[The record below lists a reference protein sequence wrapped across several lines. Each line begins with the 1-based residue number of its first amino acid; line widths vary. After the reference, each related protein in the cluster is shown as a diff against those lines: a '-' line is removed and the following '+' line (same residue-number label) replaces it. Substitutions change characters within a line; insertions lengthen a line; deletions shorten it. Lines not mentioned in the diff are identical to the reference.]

1 MQYTVA
7 DIRKAFDSTTFRRG
21 LGYFEEGRVL
31 RLESADQGQIL
42 SGNVRGSVRQPFSTQ
57 VQLRDDARRF
67 SSRCTCSVRS
77 QCKHAVALLLAALE
91 RPPKAALGADISAW
105 VDDLFELHQDD
116 EPNTRSSERE
126 PSSLSFHC
134 SLPNHPEPHL
144 AVCVQRSGHG
154 GKPMS
159 LNARW
164 QRGHIQN
171 AEVRGLFNRLRGFA
185 DESPYTA
192 RLHDAGSGALLE
204 DLVKSGHCHWE
215 NSRRALHMG
224 EPRPAK
230 AIWQLH
236 EDGSQSLVLSIGPGV
251 NVLPLEPP
259 CYLDTRKHQVGPIT
273 TDLSPAILPLLNRA
287 PRIAPHQ
294 VEEFIELLDQR
305 GLTGVPRPALPRAR
319 NVDSNK
325 PHARLELMHVDDLV
339 ERGDGF
345 VPDIYVARLQATYQ
359 GFGFNPAEGEEVV
372 LRKQG
377 RQMLRIQRDLKAER
391 ALLAELSE
399 FHDVALPNG
408 HNSAQQRILTP
419 YDGPSAWA
427 DFLDHRLDQL
437 QAQGWQIEQRD
448 SFDLTL
454 LEPEQWQLET
464 RSRDN
469 DWFELSA
476 GFKVDGE
483 KHNLLDLL
491 VKLLGEAE
499 DPASILPAQDKPL
512 IVDLGGGR
520 MLRLPQA
527 RIARVLETLV
537 ELYRDRPLNRAG
549 RLKLHKLD
557 LARLETWSADWSWTP
572 PEDLRAFARS
582 LREAPPQAEIAAGF
596 TGNLRGYQSAGLA
609 WMQNLDRHGF
619 SGLLADD
626 MGLGKTVQTL
636 AHVATLQAAEP
647 RSTCLIVAPT
657 SVLGNWRAEARRFTP
672 DLKVLVWHGKERH
685 AGALGST
692 DLVITSY
699 GTLLRDEATLAGV
712 PWRLVVLDEAQAIKN
727 PRAKIAGCVKRIKA
741 RQRLCLSG
749 TPMEN
754 HLGELWSLF
763 DFLAPGFLGDA
774 RSFKQ
779 LYRTPIE
786 KHADENRSAQLR
798 RRVQP
803 FMLRRCKEEVAT
815 ELPPKSDILRTVT
828 LSDEQ
833 TELYETIR
841 VSMEQ
846 RIRDAVHKQG
856 LERSQIVILD
866 ALLKLRQIC
875 CDPRL
880 VKLENPIV
888 QCESAKLQA
897 LMDMLDD
904 LIPQGRRVLVF
915 SQFTEMLSLIEDQLK
930 QHKLPYLK
938 LTGASRNRQELVDTF
953 QQGSIPLF
961 LISLKAG
968 GTGLNLTAAD
978 TVIHYDP
985 WWNPAVENQASDRA
999 HRIGQ
1004 DKPVFVYKLICE
1016 NTVEERI
1023 QVMQERKRALSQQ
1036 LFQSDGSA
1044 LGEDDLEWLLQPIQ
1058 DSAQ

>member
-7 DIRKAFDSTTFRRG
+7 DIRKAFDPATFRRG

-31 RLESADQGQIL
+31 RLESADNGHIL
-42 SGNVRGSVRQPFSTQ
+42 SGSVRGEVRQPYSTQ
-57 VQLRDDARRF
+57 VQLREDARRF

-91 RPPKAALGADISAW
+91 RPPKEALGADISAW
-105 VDDLFELHQDD
+105 VDDLFELHQD
-116 EPNTRSSERE
+116 EKPAKRGTERE
-126 PSSLSFHC
+126 PGGLSFHC
-134 SLPNHPEPHL
+134 TLPSHPEPHL
-144 AVCVQRSGHG
+144 AVSVQRMGHG

-171 AEVRGLFNRLRGFA
+171 AEIRGLFNRLRGFA

-215 NSRRALHMG
+215 NSRRALRQG
-224 EPRPAK
+224 EPREAE
-230 AIWQLH
+230 AQWQLH
-236 EDGSQSLVLSIGPGV
+236 EDGSQSLTLSIGPGIK
-251 NVLPLEPP
+251 VLPLEPP
-259 CYLDTRKHQVGPIT
+259 CYLDTRKHVAGPIT

-305 GLTGVPRPALPRAR
+305 GLSGVPRPALPRAR
-319 NVDSNK
+319 DVSVST
-325 PHARLELMHVDDLV
+325 PQARLELMHIDDLV

-345 VPDIYVARLQATYQ
+345 VPDIYVARLQACYQ
-359 GFGFNPAEGEEVV
+359 GFGFNPGEGEDVV
-372 LRKQG
+372 LRKNGNQL
-377 RQMLRIQRDLKAER
+377 LRIRRDLKAER
-391 ALLAELSE
+391 DLLAELTE

-408 HNSAQQRILTP
+408 HSNQQRILTP

-427 DFLDHRLDQL
+427 DFLDHRMARLEQ
-437 QAQGWQIEQRD
+437 QNWQIEQRD
-448 SFDLTL
+448 SFDLAL
-454 LEPEQWQLET
+454 IEPEQWQLQT

-483 KHNLLDLL
+483 NHNLLDLL
-491 VKLLGEAE
+491 VKLLREAD
-499 DPASILPAQDKPL
+499 DPSEVLPADGKPL

-520 MLRLPQA
+520 MLRLPHE
-527 RIARVLETLV
+527 RIARVLNTLV
-537 ELYRDRPLNRAG
+537 ELFREHPLNRAG
-549 RLKLHKLD
+549 SLKLHKLD
-557 LARLETWSADWSWTP
+557 LARLEHWSEDWSWTP
-572 PEDLRAFARS
+572 PDDLRAFARS
-582 LREAPPQAEIAAGF
+582 LSEAPPQAEIPANF
-596 TGNLRGYQSAGLA
+596 TGELRGYQQAGLA

-636 AHVATLQAAEP
+636 AHIAALQAREP
-647 RSTCLIVAPT
+647 RGTCLIVAPT
-657 SVLGNWRAEARRFTP
+657 SVIGNWRAEARRFTP
-672 DLKVLVWHGKERH
+672 DLKVLLWHGKERH
-685 AGALGST
+685 GDGLRDA

-699 GTLLRDEATLAGV
+699 GTLLRDEKTLEHMR
-712 PWRLVVLDEAQAIKN
+712 WRLIVLDEAQAIKN
-727 PRAKIAGCVKRIKA
+727 PRAKIAGCVKRVKA
-741 RQRLCLSG
+741 QQRLCLSG

-786 KHADENRSAQLR
+786 KHADEKRSAQLS
-798 RRVQP
+798 RRVQA
-803 FMLRRCKEEVAT
+803 FLLRRRKEEVAT

-828 LSDEQ
+828 LGDEQ
-833 TELYETIR
+833 AELYETIR
-841 VSMEQ
+841 LSMEQ
-846 RIRDAVHKQG
+846 RIRDAVHQQG

-880 VKLENPIV
+880 VKLEQAI
-888 QCESAKLQA
+888 QACESAKLQA
-897 LMDMLDD
+897 LMDMLGD

-915 SQFTEMLSLIEDQLK
+915 SQFTEMLALIEDELNQR
-930 QHKLPYLK
+930 KLPYLK
-938 LTGASRNRQELVDTF
+938 LTGSTRNRQELVDAF
-953 QQGSIPLF
+953 QQGTTPLF

-1023 QVMQERKRALSQQ
+1023 QLMQERKRALSQQ
-1036 LFQSDGSA
+1036 IFQAEDNA
-1044 LGEDDLEWLLQPIQ
+1044 LGEDDLEWLLQPVQ
-1058 DSAQ
+1058 DARQ